1 MGRLRLGCARL
12 GRLRLGCVRLRL
24 GCSRFDCL
32 RLGWDVYDWA
42 VFVVLLL
49 ALLGVPLIELYVIIQ
64 VAQGLGTP
72 ETILLLIA
80 VSVVGAWMV
89 RRSGL
94 GVLAQV
100 RERLSRGELPAR
112 ELVDGL
118 LIVVAGALMLT
129 PGFVT
134 DAVGL
139 MLLFM
144 PTRLIVRS
152 LLVRYFSRKA
162 SVAGWTTNSG
172 TGFGFGYTAG
182 GGPRRTNSPG
192 GFSSSRLEAREVY
205 EAREVGDSR
214 GTATEG
220 DDDAT

>member
-1 MGRLRLGCARL
+1 M
-12 GRLRLGCVRLRL
+12 
-24 GCSRFDCL
+24 
-32 RLGWDVYDWA
+32 
-42 VFVVLLL
+42 FVVVLL
-49 ALLGVPLIELYVIIQ
+49 ALLGVPLLELYVIIR
-64 VAQGLGTP
+64 VADGLGTP

-80 VSVVGAWMV
+80 VSVAGAWMV

-139 MLLFM
+139 LLLFT

-152 LLVRYFSRKA
+152 LLVLYFARKA
-162 SVAGWTTNSG
+162 RISGWSAASGAGAGFRFTASG
-172 TGFGFGYTAG
+172 S
-182 GGPRRTNSPG
+182 RRSRQPG
-192 GFSSSRLEAREVY
+192 GFNAGQGELIEVHEAHEVDDIGG
-205 EAREVGDSR
+205 ERDGGGDRS
-214 GTATEG
+214 GS
-220 DDDAT
+220 